1 MARRLIAIGGVSML
15 LLILVMLAVSI
26 TAASPDNQ
34 QGAARTAAAGTA
46 QAAATRIAATAGAAT
61 TRIAGTAQ
69 AASTQL
75 AATLDAV
82 RTQAA
87 AQFGTIAPTMTAI
100 RATLDA
106 IPETIPTQVMAFFE
120 ALDAQ
125 TSMEYDP
132 ETGTITIGA
141 TATENQLNIAVDAA
155 VAALGYHP
163 DSMSVDL
170 LSPNLV
176 AVMLIDASTGNT
188 YIATYA
194 MGITGSQ
201 FSAAL
206 VGLTINGRTVS
217 LDQIPPIVNTA
228 SGVILESLN
237 GVFEVLGITYMPQSI
252 TVDDVSITTVVMFT
266 LAQP

>member
-1 MARRLIAIGGVSML
+1 ML

-26 TAASPDNQ
+26 TAASPDAQ

-61 TRIAGTAQ
+61 TNIAGTAGAATTRIAGTAQ
-69 AASTQL
+69 AAATQL
-75 AATLDAV
+75 AATLVAV

-125 TSMEYDP
+125 TSMEYNP
-132 ETGTITIGA
+132 ETGTITVGA
-141 TATENQLNIAVDAA
+141 TATESQLNIAVDAA
-155 VAALGYHP
+155 VVALGYDP
-163 DSMSVDL
+163 NSMNVDL
-170 LSPNLV
+170 LAPNLV
-176 AVMLIDASTGNT
+176 AITLIDASTGNT
-188 YIATYA
+188 YVATYA

-201 FSAAL
+201 FSATL
-206 VGLTINGRTVS
+206 VGLTINGRTVPA
-217 LDQIPPIVNTA
+217 DQIPPVVNTA

-237 GVFEVLGITYMPQSI
+237 GVFEALGIAYMPQSI
-252 TVDDVSITTVVMFT
+252 TIDDVSVTTVVMFT
-266 LAQP
+266 L